1 MGDVLPPRDRVR
13 TILLELTRDG
23 GALADLP
30 QGLVEL
36 CSRALPVTGVGLA
49 LMTNEDRPAGVVAA
63 SDGVAV
69 VLEDLQ
75 FTLGEGPCVEA
86 SRSGRPV
93 LVPDLAGP
101 DPVLNGARWPA
112 FSAEAHA
119 SGVGAVF
126 AFPLRIG
133 GIRIGVLDLYR
144 DRAGALEQDDLAAAL
159 AFADAA
165 TSLVLHLQTRQP
177 VRSFPGL
184 HEGGTEPTTGELA
197 PWSMPLAH
205 DRAVVHQ
212 ATGMISVT
220 ADVGVAEALVLLR
233 ARAYTDQRPVDAV
246 ASDVVAGRVR
256 FGSDAAGGSV

>member
-1 MGDVLPPRDRVR
+1 VGHVFPAPDRVR
-13 TILLELTRDG
+13 TVLLELTRHG
-23 GALADLP
+23 SALADLP

-36 CSRALPVTGVGLA
+36 CSRSLPVSGVGLA

-86 SRSGRPV
+86 SRTGRPV

-101 DPVLNGARWPA
+101 DPVLNGTRWPV
-112 FSAEAHA
+112 FTAEAVV

-133 GIRIGVLDLYR
+133 AIRIGALDLYR
-144 DRAGALEQDDLAAAL
+144 DRAGALERDDVATAL

-165 TSLVLHLQTRQP
+165 TSLVLHLQTKQP
-177 VRSFPGL
+177 VVVFPGL
-184 HEGGTEPTTGELA
+184 HDEGDDPTAGGLA
-197 PWSMPLAH
+197 PWAMPLAH

-220 ADVGVAEALVLLR
+220 AEVGLAEALVLLR

-246 ASDVVAGRVR
+246 ATDVLAGRLHFR
-256 FGSDAAGGSV
+256 PESAGGAE